1 MTGRLNKMNR
11 ENKAFRN
18 IASALETLFLALA
31 GLYLIYR
38 ISKSTT
44 FHLVWPSHFE
54 TILIGGMAVLAVARL
69 LTAGAIRWKTLA
81 ALALALVYGLVY
93 RNDGYSFLLFLAV
106 FTVGFIDID
115 YRKILRVYL
124 LAAGAFYAITMVA
137 GMLGVITNYVSARAG
152 RGIRSA
158 WGMSYY
164 TDFASLGLFLL
175 MSLWIACRK
184 LPGWGMLALCGAYLF
199 LSACIAH
206 SNTST
211 FCAGLLG
218 LAILYHGFERRV
230 IDHRPGLR
238 WMKKGPEL
246 FAVLG
251 FPLLALLMF
260 FLMLLYAK
268 KLNIGFRLNN
278 LLSNRLMRGVAAWRS
293 YGIKP
298 FGTPFEQHGNGFSTF
313 PSNSY
318 NFVDSTYPLVL
329 LRYGW
334 VTLLALCLS
343 WGHTALKARRCGDR
357 RLLLVMGI
365 IAVHAFSEHHFI
377 DSHFNILVTMPLA
390 AYMAADPE
398 ALTEPAARKGRNG
411 TLAWTATALLF
422 AAGAFLAGPML
433 LSRIKTTLELMH
445 YGHGTHVFRL
455 ACLLGVAL
463 LVLCLAAWAM
473 STILKALLE
482 RSGLRPCLRALAA
495 LMLSAFM
502 GGGAW
507 LYSGRVIDRLGA
519 DYVPTVESERRALEV
534 AVGASSGKVFSG
546 VLPALYSREIDG
558 MACAAWFE
566 DDLARLRGN
575 TILMASNEERGPFID
590 NGFLYVPI
598 SDEHA
603 LYTGDRGVIEALR
616 EAGYAATG
624 YYSSVRS
631 VDLESAAASNG
642 LAYSPERGLE
652 LKSDSEGMIN
662 GPWQDLYG
670 GNYTVVWD
678 LALPEGVQQPEDKL
692 CTLRVSTYK
701 GDTVVAEKDVR
712 AKKFDADGL
721 LTLSMRFRINDSR
734 NVAFEARAAAG
745 ATVEV
750 RGVRFMRTPDYDVH
764 TFYDEK
770 LRKVRDEYYGTD
782 GQPILRKEGW
792 FACDFDY
799 DRHGNITS
807 LRYYDCDGVPT
818 LIREGYA
825 ERRRS
830 FDARNQVLRE
840 EYYGTDG
847 QPILSA
853 QGCAASAYTYDDR
866 GNVTVL
872 RHYGLDGTPVLA
884 VAGYARVDRAYD
896 EANRVIQESYYGVDD
911 APIRLAQGQCGV
923 VNAYDSAGNLT
934 MRTYLDAQGQPTLI
948 DKGYASFLRVYNS
961 DKKLIREEY
970 YGTAGELVTIEGGY
984 AAQERDYDE
993 AGNNTA
999 RRYFGP
1005 DGAPVKISKGY
1016 AEIRYEY
1023 NDKRKKIRE
1032 SYYGIDGQPINRKKK
1047 FASVEYEYNATGKL
1061 AMKRY
1066 YDKDGKLVRE
1076 VAAR

>member
-1 MTGRLNKMNR
+1 M
-11 ENKAFRN
+11 
-18 IASALETLFLALA
+18 LETLFLALA

-44 FHLVWPSHFE
+44 FHLVWPLHFE
-54 TILIGGMAVLAVARL
+54 TTLIWAMAGLAVARL
-69 LTAGAIRWKTLA
+69 LTAGVFRLKTLA
-81 ALALALVYGLVY
+81 ALALALVYCLVY
-93 RNDGYSFLLFLAV
+93 RNDGYRFLLFLAI
-106 FTVGFIDID
+106 FTVGFVDID
-115 YRKILRVYL
+115 YRKILKVYL
-124 LAAGAFYAITMVA
+124 LAACAFYAITMVA

-175 MSLWIACRK
+175 MNLWIACRK
-184 LPGWGMLALCGAYLF
+184 LPDWVMLVLCGAYLF
-199 LSACIAH
+199 LSVCIAH

-211 FCAGLLG
+211 LCAGLLIM
-218 LAILYHGFERRV
+218 AILYHGFERRV
-230 IDHRPGLR
+230 VDSRPGLR

-246 FAVLG
+246 FAVYG
-251 FPLLALLMF
+251 FPLLALCMF

-268 KLNIGFRLNN
+268 KLNIAFRLNT
-278 LLSNRLMRGVAAWRS
+278 LLSNRLMRGVAAWKS

-313 PSNSY
+313 PSNIY

-334 VTLLALCLS
+334 VTLLTLCAS
-343 WGHTALKARRCGDR
+343 WGYTALKARRSGDR

-365 IAVHAFSEHHFI
+365 VAVHAFSEHHFI

-390 AYMAADPE
+390 AYFAAERE
-398 ALTEPAARKGRNG
+398 AMTEPSARKGRNG
-411 TLAWTATALLF
+411 ALAWTGTVLLL
-422 AAGAFLAGPML
+422 AAGAFFAGPTL
-433 LSRIKTTLELMH
+433 LSRLKTVLELIH
-445 YGHGTHVFRL
+445 YGHGVHALRL
-455 ACLLGVAL
+455 VCLLGAAL
-463 LVLCLAAWAM
+463 LAICLVAWAV
-473 STILKALLE
+473 STVMKALLD
-482 RSGLRPCLRALAA
+482 RSGLRPCLRAFAA
-495 LMLSAFM
+495 LLLFALM

-507 LYSGRVIDRLGA
+507 LYSERVIDRLGA
-519 DYVPTVESERRALEV
+519 DYAPTVESERRALEV
-534 AVGASSGKVFSG
+534 AIGASSGKVYSG

-575 TILMASNEERGPFID
+575 TVLMPSEEERGPFID

-616 EAGYAATG
+616 QAGYAATG

-631 VDLESAAASNG
+631 LDLEDAAASND
-642 LAYSPERGLE
+642 LTYSPERGLR
-652 LKSDSEGMIN
+652 LSGASEGMIN

-670 GNYTVVWD
+670 GNYTVIWD
-678 LALPEGVQQPEDKL
+678 LALPEGVQQPKDKV
-692 CTLRVSTYK
+692 CTLRVTTYK

-712 AKKFDADGL
+712 AKKFGADGR

-734 NVAFEARAAAG
+734 NVAFEARTAAG
-745 ATVEV
+745 ATVEI
-750 RGVRFMRTPDYDVH
+750 RDIRFMRTPEYDVH

-782 GQPILRKEGW
+782 GKPILRKEGW
-792 FACDFDY
+792 FACDFGY
-799 DRHGNITS
+799 DRQGNVIN
-807 LRYYDCDGVPT
+807 LRYYDCDGALT
-818 LIREGYA
+818 LVSEGYA

-830 FDARNQVLRE
+830 FNARNQIVRE

-847 QPILSA
+847 QPILST
-853 QGCAASAYTYDDR
+853 QGCAASAYVYDDR
-866 GNVTVL
+866 GNVTEV
-872 RHYGLDGTPVLA
+872 RHYGLDGTPVLIT
-884 VAGYARVDRAYD
+884 AGYARVDRTYD
-896 EANRVIQESYYGVDD
+896 RKNRVVQESYYGVDD
-911 APIRLAQGQCGV
+911 EPIRLARGQCGV
-923 VNAYDSAGNLT
+923 INEYDSAGNLAA
-934 MRTYLDAQGQPTLI
+934 RRYLDGQGQPTLI

-961 DKKLIREEY
+961 DNKLVREEY
-970 YGTAGELVTIEGGY
+970 YGTADELITIQGGY

-999 RRYFGP
+999 IRYFGS
-1005 DGAPVKISKGY
+1005 DGAPVKITKGY

-1032 SYYGIDGQPINRKKK
+1032 SYYGTDGQPINRKKK
-1047 FASVEYEYNATGKL
+1047 FASVEFEYDAAGKL

-1076 VAAR
+1076 VTAG